1 MAHYS
6 AARTGAL
13 VDPDAGFGSAFN
25 GDGMLPRSI
34 ASDGRRWVLFLHV
47 IVHLAALGFNVYS
60 CIMMWGDFKQTQV
73 QVGVTVAT
81 AMHGIGILCLLALAA
96 SEVKQVAFVVS
107 LSFIYAFLL
116 SGLLSTVAA
125 FVFTFRSDDKLT
137 EPHWAYYTTGFLQ
150 VLGLSML
157 TACSL
162 NMAAHGDVAMDAKK
176 APPSTLKEVV
186 NTVIANA

>member
-13 VDPDAGFGSAFN
+13 MDPDSGFRNAFD

-47 IVHLAALGFNVYS
+47 IVHLAALGFNIYS
-60 CIMMWGDFKQTQV
+60 CIMMWEDFTQTQV
-73 QVGVTVAT
+73 QVGATVAA
-81 AMHGIGILCLLALAA
+81 AMHGIGIICLLALAA

-125 FVFTFRSDDKLT
+125 FVLTFRSDNKLT
-137 EPHWAYYTTGFLQ
+137 APHWAYYTTGFLQ
-150 VLGLSML
+150 VLGLAML
-157 TACSL
+157 TANAL

-176 APPSTLKEVV
+176 PSPATLKDVV